1 MQVEKFRQVGLDLLE
16 IQHKNYDS
24 AISTRAKAIFN
35 HLLDL
40 IARLDSKV
48 SNELAGDLMT

>member
-1 MQVEKFRQVGLDLLE
+1 LE